1 MRRPM
6 AKKVLATVMAAA
18 MTLSLAGCGNKTA
31 AEAPA
36 PAPADD
42 TTATT
47 EEEAAPEEAVEEEVS
62 KYTVITDP
70 ATGEA
75 YDLGGITVTI
85 RDWFTADN
93 FENPTEP
100 ATDYE
105 EAVQEYRDWIQETY
119 NFKIHTVTMGD
130 WGSGA
135 QDFVDYVSAGGDD
148 ENYVWTIHSGDGTL
162 LSAATTGLCYD
173 LATLDCLDFSSKKF
187 TDNKCHEIYTFGSS
201 IYGMHTGP
209 AEPRTGVYFN
219 KKLLT
224 EAGIDPNAIYD
235 MQANDTWTW
244 EEFEKLLAQAQR
256 DIDNDGTIDVWGLCV
271 NEGVAT
277 SAAVFS
283 NNGKY
288 VGRDADGNFTYEIE
302 SPETL
307 EALEWI
313 LGVFQKYDWN
323 GPVDEE
329 GNAAA
334 WDYYQ
339 GQFKNGGAAFLVD
352 QQYCAAPGNLFYDME
367 TEDGLGFVMFPKGP
381 KGSMIQTAQD
391 NVYVIP
397 GCYDAEK
404 AWNIGFAYS
413 LWNEY
418 VPGYEDYNPFINNT
432 RTGNFD
438 TRACEE
444 TVPLMGNSSTIELQS
459 LIPNASD
466 FMDAPFLWAIGPDT
480 TQTIS
485 EIIDGVRDIAK
496 DHIDKANQ

>member
-6 AKKVLATVMAAA
+6 AKKVLAASMAAA
-18 MTLSLAGCGNKTA
+18 MTLALTACGS
-31 AEAPA
+31 EAPA
-36 PAPADD
+36 STETAASTETPAS
-42 TTATT
+42 T
-47 EEEAAPEEAVEEEVS
+47 EASTEPEEEVS

-93 FENPTEP
+93 FDPENYKEP

-105 EAVQEYRDWIQETY
+105 EAVEDYRNWIQETY
-119 NFKIHTVTMGD
+119 NFKVRTVTMGD

-135 QDFVDYVSAGGDD
+135 QDFVDYVSAGGDA

-162 LSAATTGLCYD
+162 LSAAKSGLCYD
-173 LATLDCLDFSSKKF
+173 LATIDCLDFSDKKF
-187 TDNKCHEIYTFGSS
+187 TDNACHEIYTFGSS

-219 KKLLT
+219 KKILT
-224 EAGIDPNAIYD
+224 DAGIDPNSIYD

-244 EEFEKLLAQAQR
+244 EAFESLLAQVQAYG
-256 DIDNDGTIDVWGLCV
+256 DLDNDGTQDIWALTL
-271 NEGVAT
+271 NEGVGT

-283 NNGKY
+283 NGGKY
-288 VGRDADGNFTYEIE
+288 VGRDAEGKFTYEIE
-302 SPETL
+302 SAETL

-313 LGVFQKYDWN
+313 LGIFQKYDWN
-323 GPVDEE
+323 GPADEE

-339 GQFKNGGAAFLVD
+339 GQFKNGGAAFLID
-352 QQYCAAPGNLFYDME
+352 QQYCAAPGNLFFDME

-381 KGSMIQTAQD
+381 KGSLIQTAQD

-397 GCYDAEK
+397 ACYDADK
-404 AWNIGFAYS
+404 AWAIAFAYG

-418 VPGYEDYNPFINNT
+418 VPGYEDYNPFVNNT

-444 TVPLMGNSSTIELQS
+444 TVPLMGANATIELQS
-459 LIPNASD
+459 LIPNNGD
-466 FMDAPFLWAIGPDT
+466 FMNGPFLYAIGPDT
-480 TQTIS
+480 TATIS
-485 EIIDGVRDIAK
+485 EIVDGLRDIAK
-496 DHIDKANQ
+496 QYIDEANNS

>member
-6 AKKVLATVMAAA
+6 AKKVLAASMAAA
-18 MTLSLAGCGNKTA
+18 MTFALTACG
-31 AEAPA
+31 E
-36 PAPADD
+36 
-42 TTATT
+42 TATPVAST
-47 EEEAAPEEAVEEEVS
+47 DVAPEASVEASTDDAAPEASVEEEVS

-93 FENPTEP
+93 FENPAEP
-100 ATDYE
+100 KTDYE
-105 EAVQEYRDWIQETY
+105 EAVNDYREWVQETY

-130 WGSGA
+130 WGTVN

-148 ENYVWTIHSGDGTL
+148 ETYVFTTHSGGGTI
-162 LSAATTGLCYD
+162 LSAMKSGLAYD
-173 LATLDCLDFSSKKF
+173 LATIDCLDFSDKMF
-187 TDNKCHEIYTFGSS
+187 TDNNCHALYTFGSS
-201 IYGMHTGP
+201 IYAMHTGP

-219 KKLLT
+219 KKLLS
-224 EAGIDPNAIYD
+224 EAGIDPESIYD

-244 EEFEKLLAQAQR
+244 EEFEKMLAQTTR
-256 DIDNDGTIDVWGLCV
+256 DLDNDGTIDIWGLAV

-283 NNGKY
+283 NGGSY
-288 VGRDADGNFTYEIE
+288 VTRDAEGKFVYNFE
-302 SPETL
+302 SAETL

-323 GPVDEE
+323 GPADEE
-329 GNAAA
+329 GNAAS

-339 GQFKNGGAAFLVD
+339 GQFKSGGAAFLVD
-352 QQYCAAPGNLFYDME
+352 QQYCAAPGNLFADME

-381 KGSMIQTAQD
+381 KGSLIQTAQD
-391 NVYVIP
+391 NMYLIP
-397 GCYDAEK
+397 ACYDADK
-404 AWNIGFAYS
+404 AWKAAFAYS
-413 LWNEY
+413 MWNAY
-418 VPGYEDYNPFINNT
+418 VPGYEDYNPFINTT

-444 TVPLMGNSSTIELQS
+444 TVPLMGANSTVELQAI
-459 LIPNASD
+459 IPNSGE

-480 TQTIS
+480 TSTIS
-485 EIIDGVRDIAK
+485 EIIDGMRDIAK
-496 DHIDKANQ
+496 QYIDEANQ